1 VQSRQ
6 RRTQLVRDVRGE
18 ALLAQQLALQ
28 GFQSDERT
36 VVILWQSV
44 TRTPGAQATSGTLPG
59 QDLCA

>member
-1 VQSRQ
+1 VGEVQGGG
-6 RRTQLVRDVRGE
+6 LVAVHTFAVEEG
-18 ALLAQQLALQ
+18 AGQ

-59 QDLCA
+59 QGLCA